1 MDAKI
6 KEHKDGL
13 SQVIAD
19 SNTFFSVG
27 QKQLMCLARAL
38 LQKTKIIVLDEAT
51 ANIDLQTDNLIQNT
65 LKNKFFDNDK
75 DETTVLII
83 AHRLASV
90 IDADRILVMDAGKNK
105 EFDHPFKLLVN
116 DEADTEITSHSLFAE
131 MIKATGPES
140 AAGLF
145 KIAQAKFFEH

>member
-1 MDAKI
+1 MI
-6 KEHKDGL
+6 T
-13 SQVIAD
+13 D

-65 LKNKFFDNDK
+65 LRNKFFNNDE

-90 IDADRILVMDAGKNK
+90 IDADRILVMDAGKNR

-145 KIAQAKFFEH
+145 KIAQDKFFEH